1 MLSSVLIAN
10 RGEIACRIAR
20 TARRLG
26 MRVIAVYSDADRDA
40 LHVALADK
48 AYRLGPA
55 EAKQSYLNAARIIE
69 IAKAAK
75 AACIHPG
82 YGFLSENPEFAAAVE
97 KAGIVFVGPP
107 PSAIRAMGLKDA
119 AKRLMA
125 KAGVPVVPGYDGE
138 EQDVPFL
145 AARAAEVG
153 FPVMIKAVAGGGGKG
168 MRHVADA
175 ADFASSLDACR
186 REASSAFGNDRVLIE
201 KFIDRPRHVEIQVL
215 ADGHGNCVSL
225 FERDCSLQ
233 RRHQK
238 VIEESPAPGMT
249 ESLRVRMGEAAVA
262 GAKSVGYRGAGT
274 MEFIVGGGSDLASAK
289 FYFMEMNT
297 RLQVEHPVTE
307 MVTGLDLVEL
317 QFRVASGEA
326 LPFRQ
331 SDLKLAGYAIEAR
344 LYAEDP
350 NAGFLPQAGSLLAL
364 KWPEDGIRIDTG
376 VRQGDKVTPYYDPM
390 IAKLIAH
397 GTTRDKAIRHLAKA
411 LSETRV
417 LGLKSNKA
425 FLAAILA
432 HPAFG
437 KGEVSTGFIDHH
449 IDTLVYAGASE
460 IARGRALAAWLAAQY
475 QATRKDGV
483 WTALGG
489 WSLDGTPRKDFFEVI
504 VDGTPAKLEVANGH
518 FMFGKFG
525 KQSIA
530 VDHSAAL
537 VMAHDPATGA
547 TYVDVD
553 GIQVKIEAADP
564 LAREI
569 GAASGGA
576 VTRAPMAGKVV
587 RVLVAEGET
596 VKAGTPL
603 LILEAMKMEHPLK
616 AGISGTIKTL
626 SASAGAQ
633 VAERDVLCVI
643 EPPAAG

>member
-20 TARRLG
+20 SARQLG
-26 MRVIAVYSDADRDA
+26 LRVIAVYSDADRDA
-40 LHVALADK
+40 LHVSLADE
-48 AYRLGPA
+48 AHRLGPA
-55 EAKQSYLNAARIIE
+55 EAKQSYLDAARIIE
-69 IAKAAK
+69 IAKEAK

-82 YGFLSENPEFAAAVE
+82 YGFLSENPEFAEAVQ

-107 PSAIRAMGLKDA
+107 PAAIRAMGLKDA

-125 KAGVPVVPGYDGE
+125 KAGVPVVPGYDGS
-138 EQDVPFL
+138 EQDAAFL
-145 AARAAEVG
+145 AARAAEIG
-153 FPVMIKAVAGGGGKG
+153 YPVMIKAVAGGGGKG
-168 MRHVADA
+168 MRHVGSAG
-175 ADFASSLDACR
+175 DFAAALDACR
-186 REASSAFGNDRVLIE
+186 REAAAAFGNDRVLIE
-201 KFIDRPRHVEIQVL
+201 KFIDRPRHIEIQVL
-215 ADGHGNCVSL
+215 ADSHGNCVSL

-249 ESLRVRMGEAAVA
+249 QALRQRMGEAAVA

-274 MEFIVGGGSDLASAK
+274 MEFIVGGGAELEHAQ

-307 MVTGLDLVEL
+307 MVTGLDLVAL

-331 SDLKLAGYAIEAR
+331 SDLKLRGHAIEAR

-350 NAGFLPQAGSLLAL
+350 DAGFLPQAGPLLAL
-364 KWPEDGIRIDTG
+364 DWPKDGTRIDTG

-397 GTTRDKAIRHLAKA
+397 GETRDDAIRRLGEA
-411 LSETRV
+411 LNETRV

-432 HPAFG
+432 HPAFRM
-437 KGEVSTGFIDHH
+437 GEVSTGFIDHH
-449 IDTLVYAGASE
+449 IDKLVHTGDTE
-460 IARGRALAAWLAAQY
+460 ITQGRALAAWLAAQY
-475 QATRKDGV
+475 RDRPRDNV

-489 WSLDGTPRKDFFEVI
+489 WSLGGTPRKDFFEVI
-504 VDGTPAKLEVANGH
+504 VDGTQTRLEVANGLLT
-518 FMFGKFG
+518 FG
-525 KQSIA
+525 KQPLAI
-530 VDHSAAL
+530 DAAEPFAM
-537 VMAHDPATGA
+537 VRDPATGA

-553 GIQVKIEAADP
+553 GVQVKVEPADP
-564 LAREI
+564 LAREV

-587 RVLVAEGET
+587 RVLVAEGQT
-596 VKAGTPL
+596 VKAGAPL

-626 SASAGAQ
+626 SAAAGAQ